1 AGGVEWNVSI
11 IGHSPFTCSPLFA
24 ARVIDEDGT
33 QVLRLYEWDRIRR
46 VPFQIDC
53 WLRDDLPFLMVRV
66 RITNPNNHAVPMY
79 WWSNIAVCER
89 EDVRVL
95 APAEDAYRHDYDGK
109 LVEHRVPMYGG
120 VDVTY
125 TTNRRYAA
133 DLYFRIPEGHRPWIA
148 ALDRGGAGLVQ
159 TSTDRLRGRKMFNW
173 GTDAGGRRWQEF
185 LAEPGHA
192 YIEIQ
197 GGLAQTQGEYLPM
210 PAGAEWSW
218 LEAYGL
224 IEADAA
230 AVHGKDWPAAHGA
243 VEHELEGQLPR
254 AFLESELARSGAIAE
269 QAPAELLHHGSGW
282 GALERIRRERAQ
294 QSPFAS
300 SALPFPDS
308 SIGEN
313 QMPWLALLETGSL
326 PARHASSDPGAL
338 MVQPE
343 WRDLFEKS

>member
-1 AGGVEWNVSI
+1 MSRKMLIIVGARINLSKPSGRDIESGNEPAMSELTIRSHVMPAADFGAENPLTPLRAYETASAAGASSGAADYPDREWEESILPYRVQDGYSRHRSPRAFKTAVLENRHLRATFLLELGGRLWSLIDKRSGRELLYVNPVFQPANLAVRDAWFAGGVEWNVSI

-109 LVEHRVPMYGG
+109 LVEHRIPMYGG

-133 DLYFRIPEGHRPWIA
+133 DLYFRIPHGHRPWIA
-148 ALDRGGAGLVQ
+148 A
-159 TSTDRLRGRKMFNW
+159 
-173 GTDAGGRRWQEF
+173 
-185 LAEPGHA
+185 
-192 YIEIQ
+192 
-197 GGLAQTQGEYLPM
+197 
-210 PAGAEWSW
+210 
-218 LEAYGL
+218 
-224 IEADAA
+224 
-230 AVHGKDWPAAHGA
+230 
-243 VEHELEGQLPR
+243 
-254 AFLESELARSGAIAE
+254 
-269 QAPAELLHHGSGW
+269 
-282 GALERIRRERAQ
+282 
-294 QSPFAS
+294 
-300 SALPFPDS
+300 
-308 SIGEN
+308 
-313 QMPWLALLETGSL
+313 
-326 PARHASSDPGAL
+326 
-338 MVQPE
+338 
-343 WRDLFEKS
+343 